1 MWDLCMF
8 LFYNAHFMKNE
19 MKLFLLEEDNIHQY
33 DKPLYRIRALK
44 NWRKNRKTENINQG
58 IDFKKE

>member
-1 MWDLCMF
+1 
-8 LFYNAHFMKNE
+8 MKNE

>member
-1 MWDLCMF
+1 MF

-19 MKLFLLEEDNIHQY
+19 MKLFLLEEDNKHQY